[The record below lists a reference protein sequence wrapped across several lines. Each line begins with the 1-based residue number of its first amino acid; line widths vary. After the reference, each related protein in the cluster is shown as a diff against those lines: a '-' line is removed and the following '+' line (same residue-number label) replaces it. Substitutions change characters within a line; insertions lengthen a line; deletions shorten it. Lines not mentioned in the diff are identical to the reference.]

1 MDQRLS
7 DSWTECTKFTLL
19 NDKHPKGFLW
29 SGTRLTKI
37 RATTGPD
44 YLRPENV
51 SGMSQAAQKREKQ
64 ERAVEKPELDN
75 VRKLRGIHFIQK
87 LESTEKPFKNALKK
101 LEIPME
107 AALPCKLK
115 MRKRSQQVA
124 GEPKDPTKSKR
135 QTMHASWKLMNPRES
150 VWNQRYQ
157 KDTRITSRR
166 KGSIR

>member
-1 MDQRLS
+1 MIIGLVTQLYVLKYNDTTRTTHSNLDVLQEKRIDDCWNVDVDQRLS

-19 NDKHPKGFLW
+19 NDKHPKGYMW

-75 VRKLRGIHFIQK
+75 ARKLRGIYFIDPEVGEYRETIQK
-87 LESTEKPFKNALKK
+87 RTEKVGETNGSGIAL
-101 LEIPME
+101 
-107 AALPCKLK
+107 
-115 MRKRSQQVA
+115 
-124 GEPKDPTKSKR
+124 
-135 QTMHASWKLMNPRES
+135 
-150 VWNQRYQ
+150 
-157 KDTRITSRR
+157 
-166 KGSIR
+166 